1 MAAGRTGTA
10 AALCGPVVAVVL
22 AAGCGTA
29 PGGGSRGEPVAP
41 ADTRPRMERVAAA
54 WEGSAALAQWREGF
68 HPLDEQ
74 DWAPAGGFRSGEDKA
89 AAVNGNFVLRA
100 ALPEG
105 PPSATPVR
113 WDAGGAELTLPL
125 LTAREAYG
133 QLQGGAKGGEA
144 RPDHVLSVTAIAF
157 GETTVRTSRGPA
169 RVPAWS
175 FTVEGYDTPLTRI
188 AIRPQELP
196 KPPIEPLRTFDG
208 GTAPLF
214 GRSAAPPDVTSFEV
228 TAGHG
233 ACDGGVAVDVLEGTD
248 TVVLAGRI
256 LPGGKAGRDGACPAL
271 MLQQRVP
278 VTLAR
283 PVGER
288 LVLDS
293 ESGAPL
299 EQGPRRR

>member
-1 MAAGRTGTA
+1 MAAGRTGTG
-10 AALCGPVVAVVL
+10 AALCGLVAAASL

-29 PGGGSRGEPVAP
+29 PGGGGGAPAAP

-74 DWAPAGGFRSGEDKA
+74 DWAPPGGFRSGEDKA
-89 AAVNGNFVLRA
+89 AAVNGNFTLRA
-100 ALPEG
+100 ALPAG
-105 PPSATPVR
+105 PPPATPVR
-113 WDAGGAELTLPL
+113 WDAGGTELTLPL
-125 LTAREAYG
+125 LTAQEAYEQVG
-133 QLQGGAKGGEA
+133 RAKGAAAEPEHA
-144 RPDHVLSVTAIAF
+144 LPVTAVVF

-169 RVPAWS
+169 RAPAWL
-175 FTVEGYDTPLTRI
+175 FGVEGYDTPLARI

-214 GRSAAPPDVTSFEV
+214 GHAAASPDATSFEV

-256 LPGGKAGRDGACPAL
+256 LPGGKAGRDGACPAM
-271 MLQQRVP
+271 MLEQRVP

-299 EQGPRRR
+299 EKGPRRR